1 LAEFHATEPKGAQ
14 MRDAHGETGKVQPP
28 TSACLVEWA
37 AHGSECRV
45 MSKTA
50 VNLDKVGYPAVRRA
64 FNQILQSCFEK
75 LTKAEVKNAYAV
87 LNLEFLDANA
97 AGHAE
102 MLADTAIFS
111 AKAGK
116 KRAIDRIA
124 PKLASNHDPLV
135 SLIAARLPSAVF
147 SIFAI
152 RDLHE
157 QGGVVAHDLLDSQ
170 RPIQIM
176 DKALA
181 AQVAHDEDVVI
192 AGRFVDLGP
201 WYIGF
206 GIVIPL
212 RKSEMVA
219 IELTLSASENP
230 AQARGNLHE
239 LFYTA
244 QIHDLDLVM
253 MALEPLIAELALAID
268 TDALDPAEFA
278 VMAKALLAG
287 VPAAEL
293 TRKAR
298 LP

>member
-1 LAEFHATEPKGAQ
+1 
-14 MRDAHGETGKVQPP
+14 
-28 TSACLVEWA
+28 
-37 AHGSECRV
+37 
-45 MSKTA
+45 MSKIA

-64 FNQILQSCFEK
+64 FNQILQTCFEK
-75 LTKAEVKNAYAV
+75 LTKAEVKHAHAV

-135 SLIAARLPSAVF
+135 ALIAARLPYAVF

-152 RDLHE
+152 QGLHE
-157 QGGVVAHDLLDSQ
+157 EGGIVAHDLLDNQ
-170 RPIQIM
+170 RPIRIM
-176 DKALA
+176 DTALA
-181 AQVAHDEDVVI
+181 AQAAHREGILI

-201 WYIGF
+201 WHIGF

-219 IELTLSASENP
+219 IGLALSSSDRP
-230 AQARGNLHE
+230 AESRGNLHE
-239 LFYTA
+239 LFYTV

-253 MALEPLIAELALAID
+253 MALEPLISALALAID
-268 TDALDPAEFA
+268 RDALDPAEFSRIA
-278 VMAKALLAG
+278 NALLVSAPAG
-287 VPAAEL
+287 KQ